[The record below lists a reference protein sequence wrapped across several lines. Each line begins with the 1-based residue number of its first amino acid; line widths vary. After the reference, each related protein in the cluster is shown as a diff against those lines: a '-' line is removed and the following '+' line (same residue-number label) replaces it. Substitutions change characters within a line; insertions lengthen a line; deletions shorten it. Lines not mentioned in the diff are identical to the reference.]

1 MVNLDDFDVLPPVL
15 PVVLPVCYPCV
26 TRVTRGAGRSHTDR
40 DTDPIA
46 DDP

>member
-26 TRVTRGAGRSHTDR
+26 TRVTRGGWRSHTDS
-40 DTDPIA
+40 DTDP
-46 DDP
+46 